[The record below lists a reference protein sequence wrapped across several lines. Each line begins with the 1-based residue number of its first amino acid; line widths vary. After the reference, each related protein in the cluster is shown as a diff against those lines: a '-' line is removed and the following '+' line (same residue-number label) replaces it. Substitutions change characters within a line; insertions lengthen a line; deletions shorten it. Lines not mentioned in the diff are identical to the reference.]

1 MNPRAFLRLAGVGL
15 CLVLANCG
23 KTTEQGSHTT
33 GMPWAKDYTERHLRI
48 ATADGTRLSS
58 SVFVPDA
65 KKFSGKR
72 PVVILGSSW
81 ALNEW
86 EYDNQARQFA
96 ADGYVVLNY
105 APRGFGLSGGR
116 VGVASAAD
124 IHDVTDLIDWLGANT
139 SADMNRVA
147 MAGVSYGAGLSLL
160 AAAHDERIKTVV
172 ALSGWGDLIQALAP
186 NESPRQVWIS
196 LLMGSGAIFG
206 RLDPDL
212 YKRVDDLFNHRNVE
226 DLRAWARV
234 RSPLNYVEHLN
245 ARQVPIF
252 VGNSYQDNLFP
263 PSQMRE
269 FYDKLT
275 GPKMFYMDRGI
286 HAMTAIPGLFGMPS
300 EVWFD
305 AHAWIDHWLLGKD
318 TDIVRRPPVSFG
330 THRGREYYNEIPQPS
345 SAESAVFKITALNKL
360 AKKESASKESALS
373 NMVIRLIGN
382 IDSLATSGIPL
393 LSDTSD
399 ALLGLPL
406 MQDMN
411 RINKTYAAIYLS
423 QPVSTVTSLRGSPRV
438 TIHLQPHQG
447 PIQLNA
453 YLYDVDHKNIGKLI
467 THGTFSRYET
477 SASATTLPL
486 ELLIAAYDVPAGHR
500 IAVAIDTRDPL
511 YVNPAIA
518 AYPLEIDHSAHS
530 ETTVALPI
538 VQI

>member
-1 MNPRAFLRLAGVGL
+1 MNSRAFSRLAGVGL
-15 CLVLANCG
+15 CLVLASCG
-23 KTTEQGSHTT
+23 KTAVPSSHTA

-48 ATADGTRLSS
+48 PTPDGTRLSS
-58 SVFVPDA
+58 SVFMPDA
-65 KKFSGKR
+65 KKFPGKR

-86 EYDNQARQFA
+86 EYDGQARQFA
-96 ADGYVVLNY
+96 AAGYVVLNY

-116 VGVASAAD
+116 VGVASATD
-124 IHDVTDLIDWLGANT
+124 IHDITDLIDWLGANT
-139 SADMNRVA
+139 NADTNRVA
-147 MAGVSYGAGLSLL
+147 MAGVSYGAGLGLL

-172 ALSGWGDLIQALAP
+172 ALSGWGDLNQSLAP
-186 NESPRQVWIS
+186 NDSPRQVWIS
-196 LLMGSGAIFG
+196 LLIGTGAIFG

-212 YKRVDDLFNHRNVE
+212 YKRVDDLFNHHNVE
-226 DLRAWARV
+226 DLRAWARA
-234 RSPLNYVEHLN
+234 RSPLNYVDRLN

-275 GPKMFYMDRGI
+275 GPKMFYLDRGI
-286 HAMTAIPGLFGMPS
+286 HAMTAVPGLFGMPS

-305 AHAWIDHWLLGKD
+305 AHAWIDHWLLGTD

-330 THRGREYYNEIPQPS
+330 TDRGREYYNEIPQPS
-345 SAESAVFKITALNKL
+345 SAESAVFKLTALNKL
-360 AKKESASKESALS
+360 VQKESASNESTLS
-373 NMVIRLIGN
+373 NIVIRLIGN
-382 IDSLATSGIPL
+382 IDSSATSGIPL

-399 ALLGLPL
+399 AFLGLPVL
-406 MQDMN
+406 QDMK
-411 RINKTYAAIYLS
+411 RINKTYAAVYLS
-423 QPVSTVTSLRGSPRV
+423 QSVGTLTSLRGSPRV

-453 YLYDVDHKNIGKLI
+453 YLYDVDDKNIGKLI
-467 THGTFSRYET
+467 THGTFTRYE
-477 SASATTLPL
+477 ASTVASIVPL
-486 ELLIAAYDVPAGHR
+486 ELLMAAYDVPAGHR

-511 YVNPAIA
+511 YVNPATA
-518 AYPLEIDHSAHS
+518 AYQLEIDHSAHS

-538 VQI
+538 VPI